1 MSLILASDE
10 KIIREYEYAS
20 VGTIGVGKSSETYKR
35 LIITNKRIVHQE
47 HATGVGMERYSASE
61 MPIEKATY
69 VDTYYGMKSY
79 TALLVLGILFA
90 IAALVV
96 LIAELHIAIV
106 FAALVVAVA
115 FILVYIF
122 KKDYMV
128 TFSIKTDGFINPA
141 MYASSRAG
149 GSLTRGLRRNLRAAE
164 SLTTINVK
172 IRVHKEEA
180 KALAEELGMA
190 ILEAS
195 RPSFYMPTST
205 PEPDVNTAPVSDPY
219 MDEYKNY

>member
-20 VGTIGVGKSSETYKR
+20 LGSVGVGKSSETYKK

-61 MPIEKATY
+61 IPIEKAKY

-79 TALLVLGILFA
+79 TILLVLGILFA
-90 IAALVV
+90 LAGLFALV
-96 LIAELHIAIV
+96 AGED
-106 FAALVVAVA
+106 FLVVTIFALILAVV

-122 KKDYMV
+122 KKDYV
-128 TFSIKTDGFINPA
+128 VIFTIKTDGFINSI
-141 MYASSRAG
+141 MHASSRAG
-149 GSLTRGLRRNLRAAE
+149 NSLTSGLRHGLRAAD
-164 SLTTINVK
+164 SALTINVK
-172 IRVHKEEA
+172 VRVHKEEA

-195 RPSFYMPTST
+195 RMDTFISA
-205 PEPDVNTAPVSDPY
+205 PESDPE
-219 MDEYKNY
+219 EYKNY